1 MSNTVPFLNESG
13 YVRSRSLW
21 GRLQW
26 VRGFILLEAMIAVTM
41 FGLAVLALGR
51 CIEAGIQAGVV
62 QREDARAQRALV
74 NWMREL
80 EAGSQPYSDGLNVEL
95 KREFTGMRLRQ
106 AVTPLELTDQNK
118 RVVDGILEVNL
129 EVSWMNPGGVRAVK
143 QLKFYAYPAAG

>member
-1 MSNTVPFLNESG
+1 MES
-13 YVRSRSLW
+13 RPAQPPRQMH
-21 GRLQW
+21 RL
-26 VRGFILLEAMIAVTM
+26 RAGGFILLEAMIAVTM
-41 FGLAVLALGR
+41 FGLAVLALAR

-62 QREDARAQRALV
+62 QREDARAQRAIL

-95 KREFTGMRLRQ
+95 KREFTGMRLKQ

-129 EVSWMNPGGVRAVK
+129 EVSWTNRGGSAAVR